1 VISDQW
7 PVARKKLSAVWQ
19 GRKKA
24 IEDSANFGCYGKQI
38 LGPAVFEI
46 AEILCS
52 ESLCLDFHQ

>member
-1 VISDQW
+1 
-7 PVARKKLSAVWQ
+7 VARKKLSAVWQ